1 MGKHSIIFKRRLV
14 CYFQVVIQD
23 LNCVINMVKSELDF
37 IFTTIDK
44 LHVFLKLILISFVG
58 MDVSAKGSL
67 MWEEAIVPKEK
78 PQVQDG
84 NHHTNEKQV
93 QCPL

>member
-1 MGKHSIIFKRRLV
+1 
-14 CYFQVVIQD
+14 
-23 LNCVINMVKSELDF
+23 MVKSELDF

-44 LHVFLKLILISFVG
+44 TYIVG

>member
-44 LHVFLKLILISFVG
+44 LFLKLILVSFVG

-84 NHHTNEKQV
+84 NHHTQ
-93 QCPL
+93 

>member
-1 MGKHSIIFKRRLV
+1 MI
-14 CYFQVVIQD
+14 
-23 LNCVINMVKSELDF
+23 KSELDF
-37 IFTTIDK
+37 IFIMIDK
-44 LHVFLKLILISFVG
+44 LFLKLILISLVV

-84 NHHTNEKQV
+84 NHHTQ
-93 QCPL
+93 

>member
-1 MGKHSIIFKRRLV
+1 MGKHAIIFKRKLV

-44 LHVFLKLILISFVG
+44 LFLKLILISLVG
-58 MDVSAKGSL
+58 MDVSARG
-67 MWEEAIVPKEK
+67 
-78 PQVQDG
+78 
-84 NHHTNEKQV
+84 H
-93 QCPL
+93 

>member
-37 IFTTIDK
+37 IFIMIDK
-44 LHVFLKLILISFVG
+44 LFLKLILASFVG

-67 MWEEAIVPKEK
+67 MWEEV
-78 PQVQDG
+78 
-84 NHHTNEKQV
+84 
-93 QCPL
+93 

>member
-23 LNCVINMVKSELDF
+23 LNCAINMVKSELDF
-37 IFTTIDK
+37 TFTTIDK
-44 LHVFLKLILISFVG
+44 LFLKLIHVHVLISLVG
-58 MDVSAKGSL
+58 IDVSAKGSL

-84 NHHTNEKQV
+84 KHHTQ
-93 QCPL
+93 